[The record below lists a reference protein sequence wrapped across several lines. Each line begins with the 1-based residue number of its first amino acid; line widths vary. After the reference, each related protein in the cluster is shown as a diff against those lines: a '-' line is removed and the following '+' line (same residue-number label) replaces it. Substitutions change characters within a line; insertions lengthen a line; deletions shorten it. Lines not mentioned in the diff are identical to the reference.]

1 MRDYGA
7 VGNSQQ
13 LNTAAIQGA
22 PPAGRYLSATLQ
34 IGSPRT
40 ADYSHDEL
48 VFHGDRTS
56 DRLIHNHSAHHI
68 MMIGIEERH

>member
-34 IGSPRT
+34 SAALAQPIT
-40 ADYSHDEL
+40 AMMSLYFM
-48 VFHGDRTS
+48 VTRTS
-56 DRLIHNHSAHHI
+56 DRLIRNHSAHHI